1 MEVPTDPE
9 LRLRLETA
17 EKQLARLQRQVDRRL
32 KSLEEVR
39 RRLQRRGEQN
49 TRLKAALAHAREMID
64 QIGGFTLDV
73 FPDLP
78 MPEDL
83 RRAVAAVRAERLSY
97 LTEPQLES
105 LAKCVLESEVNRREG
120 MIVEAGTAL
129 GGSAIAM
136 AAAKSP
142 DRPMRVYDVFGMIPP
157 PSELD
162 ADDSRSRYDDIAG
175 GRSKGLGDDVY
186 YGYHQDLLGEV
197 TASFARHGLPIEEN
211 NVSLL
216 PGLFEDVLEIDGPV
230 AVAHID
236 ADWYS
241 STMTCLDR
249 IAPHL
254 TAGGRI
260 VVDDYR
266 HWMGCRRA
274 VDEYFA
280 DRPEYRVEQREKVH
294 IVRR

>member
-1 MEVPTDPE
+1 VEAPTEVE
-9 LRLRLETA
+9 LLRRLEAA
-17 EKQLARLQRQVDRRL
+17 ERQVARLQAQA
-32 KSLEEVR
+32 ER
-39 RRLQRRGEQN
+39 RRSALDAARQRLRRRGAQLD
-49 TRLKAALAHAREMID
+49 RMKAALARARETID
-64 QIGGFTLDV
+64 EIGGFSLDV
-73 FPDLP
+73 FPDLA

-83 RRAVAAVRAERLSY
+83 RQAVGAVRAERLSY

-105 LAKCVLESEVNRREG
+105 LAKCVLETEVSGRQG
-120 MIVEAGTAL
+120 LIVEAGTAL

-142 DRPMRVYDVFGMIPP
+142 GRPMRVYDVFGMIPP
-157 PSELD
+157 PGELD
-162 ADDSRSRYDDIAG
+162 ADDSHSRYDDIVG
-175 GRSKGLGDDVY
+175 GRSTGLGDDVY
-186 YGYHQDLLGEV
+186 YGYHQDLLSEV

-211 NVSLL
+211 NVSLVA
-216 PGLFEDVLEIDGPV
+216 GLFEDVLDIDGPV
-230 AVAHID
+230 AFAHID

-254 TAGGRI
+254 TPGGRI

-266 HWMGCRRA
+266 HWKGCRRA

-294 IVRR
+294 IVRK